1 MIYLYPHSGI
11 HMVDLDPLVSEPDP
25 VMLRRGWWVKR
36 ESRNIETRLIT
47 KRKSTIVWVL
57 GAPWCGSWC
66 LCPPPSSHAGGK
78 GRGNDELVLAS
89 QVHPQ
94 AGEDPPGGSLKLS
107 SLVLPSLQAEMLII
121 LTTLNFF
128 NILLSLALPVLLL
141 LGLLVTFL
149 LFLDIQGLRSS
160 IFLLLR
166 HTLARSLL
174 LLQYNAI
181 LRFINVWSYGE
192 KRSAVASL
200 SFS

>member
-1 MIYLYPHSGI
+1 
-11 HMVDLDPLVSEPDP
+11 MVWKLVSVSPTFQ
-25 VMLRRGWWVKR
+25 
-36 ESRNIETRLIT
+36 SRIQPE
-47 KRKSTIVWVL
+47 
-57 GAPWCGSWC
+57 
-66 LCPPPSSHAGGK
+66 HAGGK

-149 LFLDIQGLRSS
+149 LLLFFLDIQKRSS

>member
-1 MIYLYPHSGI
+1 
-11 HMVDLDPLVSEPDP
+11 
-25 VMLRRGWWVKR
+25 
-36 ESRNIETRLIT
+36 
-47 KRKSTIVWVL
+47 
-57 GAPWCGSWC
+57 
-66 LCPPPSSHAGGK
+66 
-78 GRGNDELVLAS
+78 VLAS

-94 AGEDPPGGSLKLS
+94 AGEDPPEGTLKLS

-149 LFLDIQGLRSS
+149 LLLFFLDIQGLRSS

-181 LRFINVWSYGE
+181 LMFINLRSYGE

>member
-1 MIYLYPHSGI
+1 
-11 HMVDLDPLVSEPDP
+11 MVWKLVSVSPTFQ
-25 VMLRRGWWVKR
+25 
-36 ESRNIETRLIT
+36 SRIQPE
-47 KRKSTIVWVL
+47 
-57 GAPWCGSWC
+57 
-66 LCPPPSSHAGGK
+66 HAGGK

-89 QVHPQ
+89 QVYPQ
-94 AGEDPPGGSLKLS
+94 AGEDPPGGTLKLS

-149 LFLDIQGLRSS
+149 LLLFFLDIQGLRSS

-181 LRFINVWSYGE
+181 LRFINLWSYGE